1 MLHSDVHL
9 FDLYTLNST
18 EVIMSKEIS
27 MERIVA
33 EIPTNLKRRAASK
46 AAMHGRPLKEVIE
59 QLLEQ
64 WLNEDIELEPELP
77 LAA

>member
-1 MLHSDVHL
+1 
-9 FDLYTLNST
+9 
-18 EVIMSKEIS
+18 MSKETF

-33 EIPTNLKRRAASK
+33 EVPGDLKRRAASK

-59 QLLEQ
+59 QLLEK

-77 LAA
+77 LVA